1 MQAWSRA
8 TPGGAQVAGGYL
20 TIENKGSQPDRL
32 LSASTNAAKKI
43 EIHEMALDKGI
54 MTIPI
59 DGGLFIEAGK
69 MVKFEPGGR
78 HLMLIG
84 LAAPLAEG
92 EQVRYRWRS
101 SAPVR

>member
-1 MQAWSRA
+1 
-8 TPGGAQVAGGYL
+8 
-20 TIENKGSQPDRL
+20 
-32 LSASTNAAKKI
+32 
-43 EIHEMALDKGI
+43 
-54 MTIPI
+54 MTMRPI

-69 MVKFEPGGR
+69 TVKFEPGGR

>member
-1 MQAWSRA
+1 M
-8 TPGGAQVAGGYL
+8 

-54 MTIPI
+54 MTMRPI